1 MKRKTV
7 KRYQEGNYIA
17 PQDNTRVVKQQM
29 PVEIR
34 LTPEQQQKIQ
44 QRKFQESIQK
54 NKSYVY
60 DADKANYY
68 RNLQSFYNNNFFG
81 YGVFGKQTKHDPSTP
96 EGQAAIQSNFDY
108 AKGNVQN
115 FGENI
120 AMAGIAGVAS
130 KAATKGAQMYSKLF
144 KGPFRTPSK
153 RGSLGTMKQYTKNGT
168 LGSGSEAVVINNT
181 PTTVGKITTIPQKE
195 MAARNAIPNTVQS
208 KYVGFV
214 KDKGTK
220 LPTYI
225 QRKVKTLTE
234 DTFPKYVGK
243 LDNAMAKSGFRRVND
258 PNVQY
263 RAYTNGQ
270 VVIDDVAP
278 GNVGLDWLRRPRMI
292 DFNLQSVPEWT
303 AQGFTLR
310 RGGRLIPKAKSGWTA
325 YLNPKNWGV
334 TDYDTKE
341 FSEAFAK
348 AKQNGDKEFLWNG
361 NRYNTI
367 QKPTTEYNTSE
378 FSQAFAQA
386 RASKDKEFIWRGNKY
401 HTRLIK
407 PESQKRFDDQYEWI
421 KNRVNN
427 FNLQDVP
434 LSHEDSIAARDYG
447 QQQAGPYQKDYEEG
461 YLDGLR
467 LQKLQAVKDRLNNL
481 DKKQLVVTDEPD
493 PNYAYGY
500 YKPNTGKIYINL
512 NSPGTAVH
520 ELAHWSNLDKF
531 HNIKPNTNQTRD
543 ALIMLNNNYDQA
555 QYLLQ
560 PNEIGARLYQNQYL
574 IGNKNF
580 DEAKPII
587 QRNPV
592 DAVLYNKDNFN
603 TYFK

>member
-1 MKRKTV
+1 MERKIV

-17 PQDNTRVVKQQM
+17 PQDNTRVVKQQS
-29 PVEIR
+29 PVEVR

-60 DADKANYY
+60 DADKAKYY
-68 RNLQSFYNNNFFG
+68 RDLQSFYNNNFFG
-81 YGVFGKQTKHDPSTP
+81 YGVFGKQTKYDSSTP

-108 AKGNVQN
+108 AKSNVQN
-115 FGENI
+115 LGENI
-120 AMAGIAGVAS
+120 AMAGIAGVVS

-234 DTFPKYVGK
+234 DTFPRYVEK

-263 RAYTNGQ
+263 RAYTNGS

-292 DFNLQSVPEWT
+292 DFNLQTVPEWT
-303 AQGFTLR
+303 AQGFTLK
-310 RGGRLIPKAKSGWTA
+310 RGGKLC
-325 YLNPKNWGV
+325 LN
-334 TDYDTKE
+334 
-341 FSEAFAK
+341 
-348 AKQNGDKEFLWNG
+348 
-361 NRYNTI
+361 
-367 QKPTTEYNTSE
+367 
-378 FSQAFAQA
+378 
-386 RASKDKEFIWRGNKY
+386 
-401 HTRLIK
+401 
-407 PESQKRFDDQYEWI
+407 
-421 KNRVNN
+421 
-427 FNLQDVP
+427 
-434 LSHEDSIAARDYG
+434 
-447 QQQAGPYQKDYEEG
+447 
-461 YLDGLR
+461 
-467 LQKLQAVKDRLNNL
+467 
-481 DKKQLVVTDEPD
+481 
-493 PNYAYGY
+493 
-500 YKPNTGKIYINL
+500 
-512 NSPGTAVH
+512 
-520 ELAHWSNLDKF
+520 
-531 HNIKPNTNQTRD
+531 
-543 ALIMLNNNYDQA
+543 
-555 QYLLQ
+555 
-560 PNEIGARLYQNQYL
+560 
-574 IGNKNF
+574 
-580 DEAKPII
+580 
-587 QRNPV
+587 
-592 DAVLYNKDNFN
+592 
-603 TYFK
+603 